1 MSVNAWELDPEFKYE
16 VASTPGGENIMRCF
30 QCSTCTASCPI
41 ADIDPNYNPRKTI
54 RMTLLGMK
62 NKVLSSDEIWMC
74 AICQMCTERCPQD
87 VRISD
92 VMGAIRQV
100 AEKEAEKGNIDIKSV
115 RPTFEKA
122 FMHQIEKYGRSYE
135 IGLTMEYYQKVHKGF
150 VSAMM
155 AMQKDYTK
163 LGMRLFKKG
172 KMPVTSVLPE
182 KIKRTDEV
190 KKIFKSIG
198 D

>member
-41 ADIDPNYNPRKTI
+41 ADIDSNYNPRKTI

-100 AEKEAEKGNIDIKSV
+100 AEKEAKKGNIEVKSV
-115 RPTFEKA
+115 RPAFENA

-163 LGMRLFKKG
+163 LGIRLFKKG
-172 KMPVTSVLPE
+172 KMPVTSMLPE

>member
-1 MSVNAWELDPEFKYE
+1 
-16 VASTPGGENIMRCF
+16 
-30 QCSTCTASCPI
+30 
-41 ADIDPNYNPRKTI
+41 
-54 RMTLLGMK
+54 
-62 NKVLSSDEIWMC
+62 
-74 AICQMCTERCPQD
+74 
-87 VRISD
+87 
-92 VMGAIRQV
+92 
-100 AEKEAEKGNIDIKSV
+100 
-115 RPTFEKA
+115 
-122 FMHQIEKYGRSYE
+122 MHQIEKYGRSYE

-163 LGMRLFKKG
+163 LGIRLFKKG
-172 KMPVTSVLPE
+172 KMPVTSMLPE